1 VLEVDPR
8 ITRARALGAP
18 EETLDDRPAWED
30 ARMRELVR
38 EGAGLVWIAG
48 SENPQVLADVPPARA
63 VRRVVDRPG
72 LPVYRR
78 AVGRADGRFA
88 VVAWPSPA
96 WAAQVYPELA
106 PAAAVAALGDDLL
119 RFARL
124 GADDPAGGW
133 RRHAE
138 ALTARAAR
146 LTALDLRT
154 IRLRAPG
161 TDLHLALPEGASWHG
176 GVIEVRGRHITPNIP
191 TEEVFTSPAPQ
202 ATSGPF
208 RCTRPLA
215 IAGRVITGIA
225 GEFRR
230 GRLVRIEADGED
242 DREFLA
248 AFLARDRGA
257 GRLGEL
263 ALVDSTS
270 RVGEAGRPYFTTLLD
285 ENAAA
290 HIAFGL
296 GFGDTRGPGGPPVNR
311 SVVHLDV
318 MIGAPDMDVEAVD
331 GRGRPVTII
340 SGGLFAGDL

>member
-1 VLEVDPR
+1 
-8 ITRARALGAP
+8 
-18 EETLDDRPAWED
+18 
-30 ARMRELVR
+30 
-38 EGAGLVWIAG
+38 
-48 SENPQVLADVPPARA
+48 
-63 VRRVVDRPG
+63 
-72 LPVYRR
+72 
-78 AVGRADGRFA
+78 
-88 VVAWPSPA
+88 
-96 WAAQVYPELA
+96 
-106 PAAAVAALGDDLL
+106 
-119 RFARL
+119 
-124 GADDPAGGW
+124 
-133 RRHAE
+133 
-138 ALTARAAR
+138 
-146 LTALDLRT
+146 
-154 IRLRAPG
+154 
-161 TDLHLALPEGASWHG
+161 
-176 GVIEVRGRHITPNIP
+176 
-191 TEEVFTSPAPQ
+191 VFTSPAPQ